1 MCGYIL
7 QDDIKGLDISRG
19 QCYNSSVPQN
29 LTFGVQGLPFGVNLG
44 GGKKGAGNS
53 LVFGRGPSHFAIL
66 LPLLSVLAAV
76 VLSYAF

>member
-1 MCGYIL
+1 
-7 QDDIKGLDISRG
+7 
-19 QCYNSSVPQN
+19 
-29 LTFGVQGLPFGVNLG
+29 VQGLPFGVNLG